1 MTMPPAVFVTAAVF
15 VLIRPT
21 YLLMVLIALIVAL
34 NILFDAIFGLLVNL
48 RLPNLEWNDETTAIK
63 QSGAAILSL
72 LGNWALLF
80 VLALVYV
87 IIGRKLGLV
96 IFMSAAA
103 VILAAVCAGML
114 IWLKKKGAAKFAT
127 L

>member
-1 MTMPPAVFVTAAVF
+1 M
-15 VLIRPT
+15 
-21 YLLMVLIALIVAL
+21 
-34 NILFDAIFGLLVNL
+34 
-48 RLPNLEWNDETTAIK
+48 
-63 QSGAAILSL
+63 
-72 LGNWALLF
+72 F

-114 IWLKKKGAAKFAT
+114 IWLKKKGAAIFET